1 MLSYTDGREGRG
13 QESGRWDVELRGQ
26 WERDRRMQES
36 QVRLLTPSL
45 CGHDNEPPETSRECI
60 DGGDILTQNTKCR
73 PEFYLINESPALA
86 KLSFPAHAL
95 GQLSIIESPLLF
107 FEEKSALVYSVTA
120 TSQ

>member
-1 MLSYTDGREGRG
+1 MWDYEDNVKGIEGCRILS
-13 QESGRWDVELRGQ
+13 VKLP
-26 WERDRRMQES
+26 
-36 QVRLLTPSL
+36 TPSL

-95 GQLSIIESPLLF
+95 GQLSIFESPLL
-107 FEEKSALVYSVTA
+107 
-120 TSQ
+120 